1 MKFTGTDF
9 NFILPII
16 FILICCIVSYYS
28 TINSF
33 LPVKKWF
40 EFRTHVLMSSY
51 SDHLGA
57 NNSKNMV
64 SYIKSS
70 GRDIKP
76 VQIYKTNITPIF
88 KNYYKI
94 LSASIDYTNKNLLTF
109 SMNLAGDPNKNK
121 NEEVETTYIW
131 LLYYNSIDNDKNN
144 LIFKTQQNS
153 FDEKQQI
160 YTLIISN
167 FGLKSKFKLKGWYA
181 AIFNNTNNRYVIPL
195 SKITNNMS
203 NNQVKISIPPY
214 LIGNPKSFNYLTS
227 VMVRVNYTF
236 LNKPPDYVMYSVPN
250 DNIFWKKW
258 FTKEYLIK

>member
-1 MKFTGTDF
+1 MKFNGNDF
-9 NFILPII
+9 NFILPIM
-16 FILICCIVSYYS
+16 FILICCMVSYYS

-51 SDHLGA
+51 SDHIVA
-57 NNSKNMV
+57 NNSKNMI
-64 SYIKSS
+64 SYINNTRSE
-70 GRDIKP
+70 IKP
-76 VQIYKTNITPIF
+76 VQIYKTNIIPDF
-88 KNYYKI
+88 KNYYEI
-94 LSASIDYTNKNLLTF
+94 QSASVNYTNKNLLTF

-131 LLYYNSIDNDKNN
+131 LLYYNRCGNDNNN
-144 LIFKTQQNS
+144 HIKTQQDN
-153 FDEKQQI
+153 FVEKQQI

-203 NNQVKISIPPY
+203 NNQVKISISPY
-214 LIGNPKSFNYLTS
+214 LIGNPILFNYLTS
-227 VMVRVNYTF
+227 VMVRVNSTF
-236 LNKPPDYVMYSVPN
+236 LNKPPDYVMYSIPN
-250 DNIFWKKW
+250 DNSFWKKW
-258 FTKEYLIK
+258 FTKELSIK